1 MSAVFAEWQP
11 RYAEHN
17 VATFPVTASKV
28 PAVKGYLKV
37 GLNASEQLAMK
48 FPDNDAFGLACRRN
62 RITVLDV
69 DTPDER
75 VLADGLARH
84 GPTPFI
90 VRSGS
95 GNFQAWYRHNGEKRR
110 VRPEP
115 DKPIDILGDGFVV
128 CPPSKG
134 SKGQYQIIQG
144 SLDDLD
150 RLPKMRA
157 GVSEMS
163 PSGDKSTPT
172 DGPHGYQLAEADVS
186 HGRQI
191 ALAEMS
197 TDVDRSPGGN
207 VHHGGQIAP
216 RDIKRNDTLWR
227 HCMKIARSCAR
238 LENLMEAAVEYNN
251 SEFYRPLPADEV
263 LKIVA
268 SAWGYEVEG
277 KNRFGYGPRLVVDV
291 EVVDDLLRSDL
302 RAFGLFAW
310 LMRHHAGVD
319 EFILAKGTAE
329 SLGWSVNT
337 MRAARDA
344 LVAHGL
350 IECTHEGGK
359 KPNDP
364 PLYRFKKGVRN

>member
-17 VATFPVTASKV
+17 VATFPVTSSKV

-95 GNFQAWYRHNGEKRR
+95 GNFQAWYRHGGEKRW
-110 VRPEP
+110 VRPDPER
-115 DKPIDILGDGFVV
+115 PIDVLGDGFVV
-128 CPPSKG
+128 APPSVG
-134 SKGQYQIIQG
+134 SKGRYEIIQG

-150 RLPKMRA
+150 RLPRMRTSA
-157 GVSEMS
+157 PEMS
-163 PSGDKSTPT
+163 CAQDKFTP
-172 DGPHGYQLAEADVS
+172 ASENVERV
-186 HGRQI
+186 RQI
-191 ALAEMS
+191 AE
-197 TDVDRSPGGN
+197 P
-207 VHHGGQIAP
+207 AP
-216 RDIKRNDTLWR
+216 SIDPKDIKRNDTLWR
-227 HCMKIARSCAR
+227 HCMKVARSCAK

-251 SEFYRPLPADEV
+251 AEFYRPLPADEV

-310 LMRHHAGVD
+310 LMRHHAGVN

-350 IECTHEGGK
+350 IECTHAGGK

-364 PLYRFKKGVRN
+364 PRYRFKKGVRN